1 MSTSGLIAAA
11 AAYSN
16 YEEYDPPVT
25 ISFHSHTVDSSNLS
39 IVVPSTIEEG
49 DLAIAYSTTATGP
62 APTLYSGF
70 TQIASL
76 NSTFEDMFQYKVLD
90 GTEGSTTLTRTGDSY
105 DAASMIVFRS
115 SAGAD
120 TNWSLDQNNT
130 SITQTSSTPTTV
142 NLTLPTVAPTI
153 IFANYSAYSSAPAIN
168 GTFWDNNYLNTGEN
182 NNRIRFYYEI
192 QNTEADLA
200 ARTVQPSGDYGSYN
214 RLSYAVFSAT
224 RA

>member
-16 YEEYDPPVT
+16 YGPYSTT
-25 ISFHSHTVDSSNLS
+25 ISFHSHTVDSGNMD
-39 IVVPSTIEEG
+39 ITVPSTIEEG

-62 APTLYSGF
+62 SPTLYSGF

-76 NSTFEDMFQYKVLD
+76 NSVFEDMFQYKVLN
-90 GTEGSTTLTRTGDSY
+90 GTEGNTTLTRTGDSY

-115 SAGAD
+115 SKGAN
-120 TNWSLDQNNT
+120 TVWSLDQNNT
-130 SITQTSSTPTTV
+130 SIVQTTSTPSTV

-153 IFANYSAYSSAPAIN
+153 IFANYSAYNTAPAIN
-168 GTFWDNNYLNTGEN
+168 GTFWDNDFLNSGEN

-200 ARTVQPSGDYGSYN
+200 ARSIIASGDYGSYN
-214 RLSYAVFSAT
+214 RLSHAVFSA
-224 RA
+224 A

>member
-16 YEEYDPPVT
+16 YEEYTPPPV
-25 ISFHSHTVDSSNLS
+25 ISFHSHTIDSSNMN
-39 IVVPSTIEEG
+39 ITVPSTIQEG

-76 NSTFEDMFQYKVLD
+76 NSVFEDMFQYKIFD
-90 GTEGSTTLTRTGDSY
+90 GTEGGTTLTRSSDSY
-105 DAASMIVFRS
+105 DAASLLVFRATS
-115 SAGAD
+115 GAD
-120 TNWSLDQNNT
+120 TVWSLDQNNT
-130 SITQTSSTPTTV
+130 SILQDSNTPATV

-153 IFANYSAYSSAPAIN
+153 IFANYSAYSTAPAID
-168 GTFWDNNYLNTGEN
+168 GTFWDDDFLNTGEN
-182 NNRIRFYYEI
+182 GNRIHFYYEI

-200 ARTVQPSGDYGSYN
+200 ARSIVPSGDYGSYN

-224 RA
+224 SA

>member
-16 YEEYDPPVT
+16 YEEYIPPPV
-25 ISFHSHTVDSSNLS
+25 ISFHSHTIDSSNMN
-39 IVVPSTIEEG
+39 ITVPSTIEEG

-76 NSTFEDMFQYKVLD
+76 NSTFEDMFQYKIFD
-90 GTEGSTTLTRTGDSY
+90 GTEGGTTLTRTGDSY
-105 DAASMIVFRS
+105 DAASLLVFRS
-115 SAGAD
+115 TTGAD
-120 TNWSLDQNNT
+120 TVWSLDQNNT
-130 SITQTSSTPTTV
+130 SIVQTSSTPTTV

-153 IFANYSAYSSAPAIN
+153 IFANYSAYSSMPYIS
-168 GTFWDNNYLNTGEN
+168 GTFWDADFQNTGESS
-182 NNRIRFYYEI
+182 NRIHFYYEI

-200 ARTVQPSGDYGSYN
+200 ARSIVPSGDYGSYN